1 MVEIA
6 AEQVK
11 ISSSL
16 HALRAIKCI
25 SLLGSRHLE
34 RFCGK
39 GIYDVIKVVLKAG
52 CLKMLQMKQQA
63 LLLSVSS

>member
-52 CLKMLQMKQQA
+52 CLKML
-63 LLLSVSS
+63 